1 MARTGGYRG
10 KGQYGTAAHTGGTLD
25 PSMRARG
32 VPGSVARQGP
42 QAVLAWRQANA
53 AAPAPGRKSAA
64 DAVAAVDALMSKR
77 AAEIKVENAAR
88 RQAATQPA
96 TSPKAEP
103 VAAPMNSAEDR
114 YINRARATSDPR
126 SDAELRAAYHRNMA
140 ALKDRQAKSAAAKA
154 DVAHLDSRIENAR
167 ASLSIGKPTD
177 ADVSRTNALIS
188 DLEKQKAPAVA
199 PTAKSAKP
207 VSAKP
212 STSADVLRGL
222 SKAQVRDVANRLGV
236 ATSRAMSSA
245 QLRAE
250 IESVVQSRVYQ
261 AAKMVTVQA
270 SGMGALGGDVAVAE
284 SAVSAAAK
292 EARTRAEQDV
302 RAAVTEAWKSSPA
315 APKAKTPRKPA
326 PSQIANARY
335 GSDFMAPDPARA
347 AALEASARQPRAPSA
362 ARQSAIAKWNE
373 TFGVPPPKS
382 MPTKKMVSKVDGHW
396 RQIASMENRGNRGLA
411 RNPSADRPNV
421 APEQVRAQVL
431 ASRGNP
437 TQQTNRALVPV
448 PTAVSPSPQPGPQP
462 GMLARAG
469 DMYAKAA
476 PYIGLAG
483 LAWQAMGAYNRAR
496 DPDGVGGNKTR
507 REALYEAGKAVAPG
521 LAMAAL
527 ATVSKTAGKLILP
540 VTMAWSAA
548 QGAREDQG
556 SMLRGAVRGA
566 VRALDPT
573 QMFMDRGLGERA
585 VDATLGSMPKP
596 QAPSLWNQ
604 KLSPWQ
610 QGSAFGPPM
619 QHGRLTD
626 DQKRQFADANASF
639 AVRQAQAATAKAEA
653 AKEKGARGWAN
664 PAVQMAAQQ
673 ARGVEN
679 VTDWAAQ
686 GEDFIGKQHM
696 GMG

>member
-32 VPGSVARQGP
+32 VPDSVVRQGP
-42 QAVLAWRQANA
+42 QAVLAWRQANT

-64 DAVAAVDALMSKR
+64 DAAASVTAMMRGGSPPTGAALVK
-77 AAEIKVENAAR
+77 AASDVGV
-88 RQAATQPA
+88 TPQPE
-96 TSPKAEP
+96 T

-140 ALKDRQAKSAAAKA
+140 ALKDRQAKSAAAKPA
-154 DVAHLDSRIENAR
+154 VETPA
-167 ASLSIGKPTD
+167 P
-177 ADVSRTNALIS
+177 
-188 DLEKQKAPAVA
+188 APAVA
-199 PTAKSAKP
+199 PAAKSAKP
-207 VSAKP
+207 VSAKRQ
-212 STSADVLRGL
+212 AAIDAY
-222 SKAQVRDVANRLGV
+222 SKAHGKAPPARMSIARMKDSVDLARVATGRQAARREQVAGIFGAEVSQAKANAAGAAARAKFDAKLDVGLTSRIAQQDAMMDRLLTGEQRLAEIAARRSGKASAAKPSSELSGIGVSPRSQAAAAAGTPALPTSRGGPSNGDLVRNLEATAMGAKRQVRP
-236 ATSRAMSSA
+236 
-245 QLRAE
+245 
-250 IESVVQSRVYQ
+250 
-261 AAKMVTVQA
+261 
-270 SGMGALGGDVAVAE
+270 
-284 SAVSAAAK
+284 AAAP
-292 EARTRAEQDV
+292 
-302 RAAVTEAWKSSPA
+302 PA
-315 APKAKTPRKPA
+315 
-326 PSQIANARY
+326 
-335 GSDFMAPDPARA
+335 
-347 AALEASARQPRAPSA
+347 
-362 ARQSAIAKWNE
+362 
-373 TFGVPPPKS
+373 VPPQN
-382 MPTKKMVSKVDGHW
+382 TGLL
-396 RQIASMENRGNRGLA
+396 RQ
-411 RNPSADRPNV
+411 
-421 APEQVRAQVL
+421 
-431 ASRGNP
+431 
-437 TQQTNRALVPV
+437 
-448 PTAVSPSPQPGPQP
+448 
-462 GMLARAG
+462 AG

-476 PYIGLAG
+476 PYIGTAG
-483 LAWQAMGAYNRAR
+483 LVWQAMGAYNRAR
-496 DPDGVGGNKTR
+496 NPDGVGGNKTR

-540 VTMAWSAA
+540 VSMAWSAA

-573 QMFMDRGLGERA
+573 QMFMERGLGERA

-619 QHGRLTD
+619 QHGRLTE
-626 DQKRQFADANASF
+626 DQKRQFAAANASF

-686 GEDFIGKQHM
+686 GQDFIGKQHL

>member
-32 VPGSVARQGP
+32 VPDSVVRQGP
-42 QAVLAWRQANA
+42 QAVLAWRQANT

-64 DAVAAVDALMSKR
+64 DAAASVTAMMRGGSPPTGAALVK
-77 AAEIKVENAAR
+77 AASDVGV
-88 RQAATQPA
+88 TPQPE
-96 TSPKAEP
+96 T

-140 ALKDRQAKSAAAKA
+140 SLKDRQAKSAAAKPA
-154 DVAHLDSRIENAR
+154 VETPA
-167 ASLSIGKPTD
+167 P
-177 ADVSRTNALIS
+177 
-188 DLEKQKAPAVA
+188 APAVA
-199 PTAKSAKP
+199 PAAKSAKP
-207 VSAKP
+207 VSAKRQ
-212 STSADVLRGL
+212 AAIDAY
-222 SKAQVRDVANRLGV
+222 SKAYGKAPPARMSIARMKDSVDLARV
-236 ATSRAMSSA
+236 ATGRQAARREQVAGIFGAEVSQAKANAAGAAARAKFDAKLDVGLTSRIAQQDAMMDRLLTGE
-245 QLRAE
+245 QRLAE
-250 IESVVQSRVYQ
+250 I
-261 AAKMVTVQA
+261 AARRSGNVTPP
-270 SGMGALGGDVAVAE
+270 
-284 SAVSAAAK
+284 
-292 EARTRAEQDV
+292 
-302 RAAVTEAWKSSPA
+302 SPA
-315 APKAKTPRKPA
+315 PA
-326 PSQIANARY
+326 SSTIPS
-335 GSDFMAPDPARA
+335 
-347 AALEASARQPRAPSA
+347 
-362 ARQSAIAKWNE
+362 
-373 TFGVPPPKS
+373 
-382 MPTKKMVSKVDGHW
+382 
-396 RQIASMENRGNRGLA
+396 
-411 RNPSADRPNV
+411 
-421 APEQVRAQVL
+421 
-431 ASRGNP
+431 
-437 TQQTNRALVPV
+437 NRALVPV
-448 PTAVSPSPQPGPQP
+448 PTTASPAPQP

-476 PYIGLAG
+476 PYIGTAG
-483 LAWQAMGAYNRAR
+483 LVWQAMGAYNRAR

-573 QMFMDRGLGERA
+573 QMFMERGLGERA

-619 QHGRLTD
+619 QHGRLTA
-626 DQKRQFADANASF
+626 DQQRQFADANASF